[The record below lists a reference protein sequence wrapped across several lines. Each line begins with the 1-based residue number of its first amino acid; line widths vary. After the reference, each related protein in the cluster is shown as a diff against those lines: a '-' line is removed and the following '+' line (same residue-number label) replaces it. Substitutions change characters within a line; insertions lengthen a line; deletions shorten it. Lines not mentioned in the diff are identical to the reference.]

1 VEIIGPIGR
10 LKALEE
16 ATTEP
21 INIAGAQKTVQDQ
34 VTVGVVD
41 SAVRLRDARAATVR
55 VEILPAPVE
64 RAVNNVA
71 IAFVEQQPMTR
82 VTATPSRVTVMVRGT
97 REQVAALRAGDLVAE
112 VDLSTLGPGQY
123 SLPVRVRPR
132 DDVGVDRVEPR
143 AVSVVIR

>member
-1 VEIIGPIGR
+1 
-10 LKALEE
+10 
-16 ATTEP
+16 
-21 INIAGAQKTVQDQ
+21 
-34 VTVGVVD
+34 
-41 SAVRLRDARAATVR
+41 
-55 VEILPAPVE
+55 
-64 RAVNNVA
+64 
-71 IAFVEQQPMTR
+71 MTR

-143 AVSVVIR
+143 AVAVTIR